1 MQVSVE
7 FLSQAPLMGVATSAW
22 ASWSER
28 LGPVAD
34 RLAPWLGG
42 WIRGE
47 AAWGIT
53 WIEIF
58 ASATLLL
65 MVVLV
70 WEVLGILLKRWS
82 RRPDSLAVRTE
93 PALAT
98 EPRLSRLTVGAV
110 IPAVAE
116 ATSGLRLVEGKQV

>member
-53 WIEIF
+53 WIEIL

-70 WEVLGILLKRWS
+70 WEVLGIVLKRWS
-82 RRPDSLAVRTE
+82 GRGGRC
-93 PALAT
+93 
-98 EPRLSRLTVGAV
+98 
-110 IPAVAE
+110 IW
-116 ATSGLRLVEGKQV
+116 